1 MKYSFHSR
9 TNCHGVTIQVQGE
22 QGGVSP
28 LRAYSSARRDQQTM
42 IQKGASA
49 GKGLVSDSLTLR
61 DLSMRQAQRYWIP
74 ILQIKDT
81 QIEPKK
87 LILIQAAI
95 YNEHDVLKIL

>member
-49 GKGLVSDSLTLR
+49 GKGLVSGDKTMAPKGAMKFKEGLLTGN
-61 DLSMRQAQRYWIP
+61 SI
-74 ILQIKDT
+74 
-81 QIEPKK
+81 
-87 LILIQAAI
+87 
-95 YNEHDVLKIL
+95 